1 MIENFIDRFVP
12 SKDEREFL
20 KDKSVTFSDVE
31 QAEIIINHECLK
43 NSEKKQAVQELKETI
58 SDKEL
63 ITDLNKAIDEIPD
76 SENCWHESG
85 MKCFYRK
92 FDIPH
97 NFRHGDIV
105 RVVDG
110 KHEGNIGVILGLTDE
125 EYEKLKVKKG
135 DYSDIQICVDVIF
148 RGYDYLGE
156 FSHSHVNPIYIE
168 RIQLPESDARK
179 HYIDYLVETYD
190 KQYLS
195 DYNTAT
201 DKEKIKQRIH
211 ILSAVMWA
219 QEHHNQIMYLV
230 DSSKD
235 KACFQEMLM
244 EYYNFDREQACAISD
259 MRMSV
264 YIALEKDR
272 TKKEIQEL
280 LMKM

>member
-110 KHEGNIGVILGLTDE
+110 KHEGITVIYRYVLMSYSEDMIILENFHTRMLIQYILRESSFQKVMQGNITLIILWKHTINSI
-125 EYEKLKVKKG
+125 Y
-135 DYSDIQICVDVIF
+135 QII
-148 RGYDYLGE
+148 
-156 FSHSHVNPIYIE
+156 
-168 RIQLPESDARK
+168 IQL
-179 HYIDYLVETYD
+179 H
-190 KQYLS
+190 
-195 DYNTAT
+195 
-201 DKEKIKQRIH
+201 
-211 ILSAVMWA
+211 
-219 QEHHNQIMYLV
+219 
-230 DSSKD
+230 
-235 KACFQEMLM
+235 
-244 EYYNFDREQACAISD
+244 
-259 MRMSV
+259 
-264 YIALEKDR
+264 
-272 TKKEIQEL
+272 TKK
-280 LMKM
+280 K

>member
-1 MIENFIDRFVP
+1 MPRLEQDNIWRCLMIENFIDRFVP

-110 KHEGNIGVILGLTDE
+110 KHEGNIGVILGLKDE
-125 EYEKLKVKKG
+125 EYEKLKVKK
-135 DYSDIQICVDVIF
+135 VD
-148 RGYDYLGE
+148 
-156 FSHSHVNPIYIE
+156 
-168 RIQLPESDARK
+168 
-179 HYIDYLVETYD
+179 
-190 KQYLS
+190 
-195 DYNTAT
+195 
-201 DKEKIKQRIH
+201 
-211 ILSAVMWA
+211 
-219 QEHHNQIMYLV
+219 
-230 DSSKD
+230 
-235 KACFQEMLM
+235 
-244 EYYNFDREQACAISD
+244 
-259 MRMSV
+259 
-264 YIALEKDR
+264 
-272 TKKEIQEL
+272 
-280 LMKM
+280 